1 MGLRSARSPYH
12 AIKTYPYASGDA
24 YPADSARRRYLR
36 EYNTR
41 IIKHGGQE
49 ER

>member
-1 MGLRSARSPYH
+1 MRTG
-12 AIKTYPYASGDA
+12 
-24 YPADSARRRYLR
+24 DSARRRYLR